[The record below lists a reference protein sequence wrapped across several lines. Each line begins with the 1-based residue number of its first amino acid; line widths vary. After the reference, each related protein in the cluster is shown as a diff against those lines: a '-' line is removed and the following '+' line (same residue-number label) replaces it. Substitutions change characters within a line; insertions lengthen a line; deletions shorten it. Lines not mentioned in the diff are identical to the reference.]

1 MKLHVHVYSN
11 QLPKFMDDSV
21 QHNWICRECLNLLK
35 NCERER
41 AIFQDTLPARII
53 YGTLYMLS
61 VN

>member
-35 NCERER
+35 NCERESDFSR
-41 AIFQDTLPARII
+41 HTASKNYLWHIVHVFGQC
-53 YGTLYMLS
+53 
-61 VN
+61 